1 MCATSSI
8 SISKPPQP
16 RPNILCVDDSLE
28 ILEICQTIL
37 EAGGYLVST
46 ASSGAEALELLQL
59 HSMDAA
65 VIDNVMPGMDGLDLA
80 RHIKSSAP
88 DVLVVMYSGTLHN
101 DESFPFVDA
110 CLPKGEGPVA
120 LRKLLGLLL
129 QKQSTNSP

>member
-8 SISKPPQP
+8 SISRPPQS
-16 RPNILCVDDSLE
+16 RPSILCVDDSPE

-37 EAGGYLVST
+37 EAGGYLVFT
-46 ASSGAEALELLQL
+46 ASSGAEALELLKL

-65 VIDNVMPGMDGLDLA
+65 VLDSVMPRMNGLNLA
-80 RHIKSSAP
+80 HQIKSSAP
-88 DVLVVMYSGTLHN
+88 DVLVIMYSGTLRN
-101 DESFPFVDA
+101 NERLPFVDA

-129 QKQSTNSP
+129 QK